1 MTPEIY
7 MRHFSKGAFTNPDA
21 EIRADA
27 LAVLNRA
34 ADVVRELGARYLKV
48 WPGQDGWDYPFQVDH
63 HQQWELAVSGMR
75 ELALANPD
83 LKIVIEY
90 KPREPRNKMFWDS
103 SAKTALG
110 IKAMGVDNV
119 GVLLDFGHAL
129 FGGESPAAAAQ
140 LLIDHDLLWA
150 MDVNDNL
157 RSWDDDMVV
166 GTVHPVELFEFFYT
180 LRSNGWEGVWQLD
193 QFPFR
198 EDTVEAARLSIR
210 FLKSDVPSPGK
221 PRHRGLAGR
230 AGPRGRDGRA
240 TRRPGRSLRRHGG
253 RVVTTIEEEEDLVPH
268 VDPSA
273 LPGGE
278 LPVLGRV
285 PAGASREQAVAHLAE
300 AARQVRRRDIQMVHA
315 AGLGHIGGEFSVI
328 DILVTLYLH
337 AMNMSPGAAGRSG
350 AGPLHPVEGSRGR
363 RALHHVGRG
372 GLPAGQGPGDLH
384 ATELTAQRPSGQDQ
398 DRGRGGQHGTTRT
411 RVADRRG
418 HGVRGQ
424 ARRIAA
430 PYVRRGR

>member
-1 MTPEIY
+1 MTDYPPFGAGLWHFASYLDRYATDGYAPPVSTLEQIERAGEVGDLSYVDVPYPFTEGVSVQQVKEALAAHGLQAIGVTPEIY

-103 SAKTALG
+103 AAKTALG

-180 LRSNGWEGVWQLD
+180 LRKNGWEGVWQLD

-210 FLKSDVPSPGK
+210 FLK
-221 PRHRGLAGR
+221 AMFR
-230 AGPRGRDGRA
+230 ALESLDIEALRA
-240 TRRPGRSLRRHGG
+240 AQAREDALGAQ
-253 RVVTTIEEEEDLVPH
+253 RVVQD
-268 VDPSA
+268 A
-273 LPGGE
+273 LFAGMGE
-278 LPVLGRV
+278 
-285 PAGASREQAVAHLAE
+285 
-300 AARQVRRRDIQMVHA
+300 
-315 AGLGHIGGEFSVI
+315 
-328 DILVTLYLH
+328 
-337 AMNMSPGAAGRSG
+337 
-350 AGPLHPVEGSRGR
+350 
-363 RALHHVGRG
+363 
-372 GLPAGQGPGDLH
+372 
-384 ATELTAQRPSGQDQ
+384 
-398 DRGRGGQHGTTRT
+398 
-411 RVADRRG
+411 
-418 HGVRGQ
+418 
-424 ARRIAA
+424 
-430 PYVRRGR
+430 

>member
-1 MTPEIY
+1 MEQIERAGEVGDLSYVDVPYPFTEGVSVEQVKQALAEHGLQAIGVTPEIY

-103 SAKTALG
+103 AAKTALG

-210 FLKSDVPSPGK
+210 FLK
-221 PRHRGLAGR
+221 RIFR
-230 AGPRGRDGRA
+230 ALESLDIEALRA
-240 TRRPGRSLRRHGG
+240 AQAREDALGAQ
-253 RVVTTIEEEEDLVPH
+253 RVVQDALFGGMGEE
-268 VDPSA
+268 S
-273 LPGGE
+273 
-278 LPVLGRV
+278 
-285 PAGASREQAVAHLAE
+285 
-300 AARQVRRRDIQMVHA
+300 
-315 AGLGHIGGEFSVI
+315 
-328 DILVTLYLH
+328 
-337 AMNMSPGAAGRSG
+337 
-350 AGPLHPVEGSRGR
+350 
-363 RALHHVGRG
+363 
-372 GLPAGQGPGDLH
+372 
-384 ATELTAQRPSGQDQ
+384 
-398 DRGRGGQHGTTRT
+398 
-411 RVADRRG
+411 
-418 HGVRGQ
+418 
-424 ARRIAA
+424 
-430 PYVRRGR
+430 

>member
-1 MTPEIY
+1 MTAYPPFGAGLWHFASYLDRYATDGYAPPVSTLEQIERAGEVGDLSYVDVPYPFTEGVTVEQVKQALADHGLQAIGVTPEIY
-7 MRHFSKGAFTNPDA
+7 MRHFSKGAFTNPDP
-21 EIRADA
+21 EVRADA

-210 FLKSDVPSPGK
+210 FLK
-221 PRHRGLAGR
+221 RIFR
-230 AGPRGRDGRA
+230 ALESLDIEALRA
-240 TRRPGRSLRRHGG
+240 AQAREDAMGAQ
-253 RVVTTIEEEEDLVPH
+253 RVVQDALFGGMEDE
-268 VDPSA
+268 S
-273 LPGGE
+273 
-278 LPVLGRV
+278 
-285 PAGASREQAVAHLAE
+285 
-300 AARQVRRRDIQMVHA
+300 
-315 AGLGHIGGEFSVI
+315 
-328 DILVTLYLH
+328 
-337 AMNMSPGAAGRSG
+337 
-350 AGPLHPVEGSRGR
+350 
-363 RALHHVGRG
+363 
-372 GLPAGQGPGDLH
+372 
-384 ATELTAQRPSGQDQ
+384 
-398 DRGRGGQHGTTRT
+398 
-411 RVADRRG
+411 
-418 HGVRGQ
+418 
-424 ARRIAA
+424 
-430 PYVRRGR
+430 

>member
-1 MTPEIY
+1 MTDYPPFGAGLWHFASYLDRYATDGYAPPVSTLEQIERAGEVGDLSYVDVPYPFTEGVSVEQVKEALAAHGLQAIGVTPEIY

-103 SAKTALG
+103 AAKTALG

-180 LRSNGWEGVWQLD
+180 LRRNGWEGVWQLD

-210 FLKSDVPSPGK
+210 FLK
-221 PRHRGLAGR
+221 AIFR
-230 AGPRGRDGRA
+230 ALESLDIEALRA
-240 TRRPGRSLRRHGG
+240 AQAREDAIGAQRVVQDALFARHGG
-253 RVVTTIEEEEDLVPH
+253 E
-268 VDPSA
+268 S
-273 LPGGE
+273 
-278 LPVLGRV
+278 
-285 PAGASREQAVAHLAE
+285 
-300 AARQVRRRDIQMVHA
+300 
-315 AGLGHIGGEFSVI
+315 
-328 DILVTLYLH
+328 
-337 AMNMSPGAAGRSG
+337 
-350 AGPLHPVEGSRGR
+350 
-363 RALHHVGRG
+363 
-372 GLPAGQGPGDLH
+372 
-384 ATELTAQRPSGQDQ
+384 
-398 DRGRGGQHGTTRT
+398 
-411 RVADRRG
+411 
-418 HGVRGQ
+418 
-424 ARRIAA
+424 
-430 PYVRRGR
+430 